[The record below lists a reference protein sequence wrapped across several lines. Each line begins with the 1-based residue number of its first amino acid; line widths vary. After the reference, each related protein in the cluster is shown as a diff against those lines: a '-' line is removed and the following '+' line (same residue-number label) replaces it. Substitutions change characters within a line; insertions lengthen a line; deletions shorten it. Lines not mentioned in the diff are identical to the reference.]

1 VPKAVSAA
9 LPDKIAE
16 SLKILIVRGSISPG
30 EHLGQTELAA
40 RFGMSKVP
48 IREAL
53 KLLAAEGLLRH
64 DRNRG
69 YFVAHLRLEEAMQ
82 FYKLRRWL
90 ESELLATARWPTET
104 EIRDFQKR
112 FDQLDELERLKKR
125 AAWTDLLGKLRYDIL
140 DLSPQ
145 KLLLREATRLWT
157 LTDRYRALLPREV
170 GASFERFLIDAMA
183 MRDRNALLAAYH
195 KDRDRIETTLQQ
207 AFEGQEADYAIG
219 GNHWRDEPAEDAVS
233 PA

>member
-1 VPKAVSAA
+1 MPKLESPA
-9 LPDKIAE
+9 LPDKIAQ
-16 SLKILIVRGSISPG
+16 SLKTLIVRGTISPG
-30 EHLGQTELAA
+30 EHLGQTELAT

-69 YFVAHLRLEEAMQ
+69 YFVSQLKLDEAMQ
-82 FYKLRRWL
+82 LYKLRRWL
-90 ESELLATARWPTET
+90 ESELLSTARWPSEA
-104 EIRDFQKR
+104 EVRNFQKR
-112 FDQLDELERLKKR
+112 FDQLDELERQKKR
-125 AAWTDLLGKLRYDIL
+125 SAWTEVLGRLRYDIL

-157 LTDRYRALLPREV
+157 LTDRYRALLPREI
-170 GASFERFLIDAMA
+170 GASFERNLIDAMA
-183 MRDRNALLAAYH
+183 VRDRNALLAAYH
-195 KDRDRIETTLQQ
+195 KDRDRVEVALQQ
-207 AFEGQEADYAIG
+207 AFEGRDSEDILNDYS
-219 GNHWRDEPAEDAVS
+219 AEDALY

>member
-1 VPKAVSAA
+1 VVKSESAA
-9 LPDKIAE
+9 LPDRIAE
-16 SLKILIVRGSISPG
+16 SLKALIVRGTISPG

-69 YFVAHLRLEEAMQ
+69 YFVAHLRQDEAMQ
-82 FYKLRRWL
+82 LYKLRRWL
-90 ESELLATARWPTET
+90 ESELLSTARWPSEA
-104 EIRDFQKR
+104 EIRHFQKR
-112 FDQLDELERLKKR
+112 FDKLDDLERQKKR
-125 AAWTDLLGKLRYDIL
+125 GAWTEMLGTLRYDIL

-157 LTDRYRALLPREV
+157 LTDRYRALLPRERGV
-170 GASFERFLIDAMA
+170 SFERNLIDAMA
-183 MRDRNALLAAYH
+183 MHDRNALLAAYH
-195 KDRDRIETTLQQ
+195 KDRDRIEAALEQ
-207 AFEGQEADYAIG
+207 AFEGRESEDQIDEDFEEAL
-219 GNHWRDEPAEDAVS
+219 PAGAV
-233 PA
+233 